1 MVIEYHYIDLSMN
14 KVKHLKQ
21 ANEADFL
28 TVAEASEELGVKW
41 NAIRNYLYDGRLTTY
56 KFKTLTLIRR
66 SEVEARKTRRES

>member
-14 KVKHLKQ
+14 NVKHIKQ

-28 TVAEASEELGVKW
+28 TVAEASKELGIKW

-66 SEVEARKTRRES
+66 SEVEARKAKRES